1 MKKTC
6 KKIVA
11 VFLLITGILNNPF
24 HTYANNHKET
34 TGPGNL
40 YALSAVLMDGTTGRV
55 LYGKNAEEPRAMAS
69 TTKIMTCILILEQC
83 NLEETAK
90 TSAYAA
96 SMPKVHLG
104 AMEGEEFLVK
114 DLLYSLMLESHN
126 DSAVI
131 LAEHLGGSVSEFA
144 VKMNEKAKEIGCE
157 DTWFITPNG
166 LDAQEEVQGE
176 IKKHHTTAIDL
187 GKIMRYCV
195 SQSPQKDAFLEIT
208 QTPNYSFQDVSGQ
221 RTFSC
226 NNHNAFLSMMEGA
239 LSGKTGFTSEA
250 GYCYIGALEQDGKTL
265 IVALLGCGWPNHK
278 NYKWQDTRKLME
290 YGLEHYTLH
299 SFSEARLPQIPC
311 AIPVKKGQS
320 EILGEAAK
328 VSTVRVETEDMQM
341 LLGAGD
347 EVKTIYQGKTFLEAP
362 VRKGE
367 KIGEIQYQVN
377 GETWKTE
384 EVVAGNAVKEID
396 YSWCLKQTM
405 DRWAKGGI

>member
-6 KKIVA
+6 KQIVA
-11 VFLLITGILNNPF
+11 VILIIVGMLNNSF
-24 HTYANNHKET
+24 SIYASNNKET
-34 TGPGNL
+34 TAPESL
-40 YALSAVLMDGTTGRV
+40 HALSAVLMDGTSGRV

-83 NLEETAK
+83 NLEETAA

-104 AMEGEEFLVK
+104 AAEGEEFYVK

-131 LAEHLGGSVSEFA
+131 LAEHAGGDVPGFA
-144 VKMNEKAKEIGCE
+144 EKMNEKAREIGCE

-176 IKKHHTTAIDL
+176 VKKHHTTATDL
-187 GKIMRYCV
+187 GRIMRYCI
-195 SQSPQKDAFLEIT
+195 SQSPKKEEFLEIT
-208 QTPNYSFQDVSGQ
+208 RTPSYSFQDVSGK
-221 RTFSC
+221 RSFSC

-278 NYKWQDTRKLME
+278 NYKWQDTRALME

-299 SFSEARLPQIPC
+299 SFSEAKLPQIPSV
-311 AIPVKKGQS
+311 IPVEKGQG
-320 EILGEAAK
+320 EKLGEMAQ
-328 VSTVRVETEDMQM
+328 VSTVRRETEDMKL
-341 LLGAGD
+341 LLGAED
-347 EVKTIYQGKTFLEAP
+347 EVRTVYRGKTFLEAP
-362 VRKGE
+362 VKEGD
-367 KIGEIQYQVN
+367 KIGEISYELN

-384 EVVAGNAVKEID
+384 DVVAGNDVEKID
-396 YSWCLKQTM
+396 YAWCLKQTIE
-405 DRWAKGGI
+405 RLK

>member
-6 KKIVA
+6 KQIVT
-11 VFLLITGILNNPF
+11 VILIIVGMLNNSF
-24 HTYANNHKET
+24 SIYASNNKET
-34 TGPGNL
+34 TAPESL
-40 YALSAVLMDGTTGRV
+40 HALSAVLMDGTSGRV

-83 NLEETAK
+83 NLEETAA

-104 AMEGEEFLVK
+104 AAEGEEFYVK

-131 LAEHLGGSVSEFA
+131 LAEHAGGDVSGFA
-144 VKMNEKAKEIGCE
+144 EKMNEKAREIGCE

-176 IKKHHTTAIDL
+176 VKKHHTTATDL
-187 GKIMRYCV
+187 GRIMRYCI
-195 SQSPQKDAFLEIT
+195 SQSPKKEEFLEIT
-208 QTPNYSFQDVSGQ
+208 RTPSYSFQDVSGK
-221 RTFSC
+221 RSFSC

-250 GYCYIGALEQDGKTL
+250 GYCYVGALEQDGKTL

-278 NYKWQDTRKLME
+278 NYKWQDTRALIE

-299 SFSEARLPQIPC
+299 SFSEAKLPQIP
-311 AIPVKKGQS
+311 AVIPVEKGQG
-320 EILGEAAK
+320 EKLGEMAQ
-328 VSTVRVETEDMQM
+328 VSTVRRETEDMKL
-341 LLGAGD
+341 LLGAED
-347 EVKTIYQGKTFLEAP
+347 EVRTVYRGKTFLEAP
-362 VRKGE
+362 VKEGD
-367 KIGEIQYQVN
+367 KIGEISYELN
-377 GETWKTE
+377 GEIWKTE
-384 EVVAGNAVKEID
+384 DVVAGNDVEKID
-396 YSWCLKQTM
+396 YAWCLKQTIE
-405 DRWAKGGI
+405 RLK

>member
-6 KKIVA
+6 KQIVT
-11 VFLLITGILNNPF
+11 VILIIVGMLNNSF
-24 HTYANNHKET
+24 SIYASNNKET
-34 TGPGNL
+34 TAPESL
-40 YALSAVLMDGTTGRV
+40 HALSAVLMDGTSGRV

-83 NLEETAK
+83 NLEETAA

-104 AMEGEEFLVK
+104 AAEGEEFYVK

-131 LAEHLGGSVSEFA
+131 LAEHAGGDVPGFA
-144 VKMNEKAKEIGCE
+144 EKMNEKAREIGCE

-176 IKKHHTTAIDL
+176 VKKHHTTATDL
-187 GKIMRYCV
+187 GRIMRYCI
-195 SQSPQKDAFLEIT
+195 SQSPKKEEFLEIT
-208 QTPNYSFQDVSGQ
+208 RTPSYSFQDVSGK
-221 RTFSC
+221 RSFSC

-239 LSGKTGFTSEA
+239 LSGKTGFTSQA

-278 NYKWQDTRKLME
+278 DYKWQDTRALME

-299 SFSEARLPQIPC
+299 SFSEAKLPQIPSV
-311 AIPVKKGQS
+311 IPVQNGQG
-320 EILGEAAK
+320 EKLGEMAQ
-328 VSTVRVETEDMQM
+328 VTTVRRETEDMKL
-341 LLGAGD
+341 LLGAED
-347 EVKTIYQGKTFLEAP
+347 EVRTVYRGKTFLEAP
-362 VRKGE
+362 VKEGD
-367 KIGEIQYQVN
+367 KIGEISYELN

-384 EVVAGNAVKEID
+384 DVVAGNDVKKID
-396 YSWCLKQTM
+396 YAWCLKQTVE
-405 DRWAKGGI
+405 RLK

>member
-6 KKIVA
+6 KQIVA
-11 VFLLITGILNNPF
+11 VILIIVGMLNNSF
-24 HTYANNHKET
+24 SIYASNNKET
-34 TGPGNL
+34 TAPESL
-40 YALSAVLMDGTTGRV
+40 HALSAVLMDGTSGRV

-83 NLEETAK
+83 NLEETAV

-104 AMEGEEFLVK
+104 AAEGEEFYVK

-131 LAEHLGGSVSEFA
+131 LAEHAGGSVSEFA
-144 VKMNEKAKEIGCE
+144 GKMNEKAREIGCE

-176 IKKHHTTAIDL
+176 VKKHHTTATDL
-187 GKIMRYCV
+187 GKIMRYCIF
-195 SQSPQKDAFLEIT
+195 QSPKKEKFLEIT
-208 QTPNYSFQDVSGQ
+208 RTPSYSFQDVSGK
-221 RTFSC
+221 RSFSC
-226 NNHNAFLSMMEGA
+226 NNHNTFLSMMEGA
-239 LSGKTGFTSEA
+239 LSGKTGFTSQA

-278 NYKWQDTRKLME
+278 DYKWQDTRALME

-299 SFSEARLPQIPC
+299 SFSEAKLPQIPSV
-311 AIPVKKGQS
+311 IPVQNGQG
-320 EILGEAAK
+320 EKLGEMAQ
-328 VSTVRVETEDMQM
+328 VTTVRRETEDMKL
-341 LLGAGD
+341 LLGAED
-347 EVKTIYQGKTFLEAP
+347 EVRTVYRGKTFLEAP
-362 VRKGE
+362 VKEGD
-367 KIGEIQYQVN
+367 KIGEISYELN

-384 EVVAGNAVKEID
+384 DVVAGNDVKKID
-396 YSWCLKQTM
+396 YAWCLKQTVE
-405 DRWAKGGI
+405 RLK

>member
-6 KKIVA
+6 KQIVA
-11 VFLLITGILNNPF
+11 VFLIIVGILNNPF
-24 HTYANNHKET
+24 YTYGKNTAKDTE
-34 TGPGNL
+34 PGNL
-40 YALSAVLMDGTTGRV
+40 HALSAVLMDGTSGRV

-83 NLEETAK
+83 NLEETAV

-104 AMEGEEFLVK
+104 AAEGEEFYVK

-131 LAEHLGGSVSEFA
+131 LAEHAGGSVSEFA
-144 VKMNEKAKEIGCE
+144 GKMNEKAGEIGCE

-176 IKKHHTTAIDL
+176 VKKHHTTATDL
-187 GKIMRYCV
+187 GKIMRYCI
-195 SQSPQKDAFLEIT
+195 SQSPKKEEFLEIT
-208 QTPNYSFQDVSGQ
+208 RTPSYSFQDVSGK
-221 RTFSC
+221 RSFSC

-239 LSGKTGFTSEA
+239 LSGKTGFTSQA
-250 GYCYIGALEQDGKTL
+250 GYCYIGALEQDGKNL

-278 NYKWQDTRKLME
+278 DYKWQDTRALME

-299 SFSEARLPQIPC
+299 SFSEAKLPQIPSV
-311 AIPVKKGQS
+311 IPVQNGQ
-320 EILGEAAK
+320 GEKMGEMAQ
-328 VSTVRVETEDMQM
+328 VSTVRRETEDMKL
-341 LLGAGD
+341 LLGVED
-347 EVKTIYQGKTFLEAP
+347 EVRTVYRGKTFLEAP
-362 VRKGE
+362 VKEGD
-367 KIGEIQYQVN
+367 KIGEISYELN

-384 EVVAGNAVKEID
+384 DVVAGNDVKKID
-396 YSWCLKQTM
+396 YAWCLKQTVE
-405 DRWAKGGI
+405 RLK

>member
-6 KKIVA
+6 KQIVA
-11 VFLLITGILNNPF
+11 VILIIVGMLNNSF
-24 HTYANNHKET
+24 SIYAGNNKET
-34 TGPGNL
+34 TAPESL
-40 YALSAVLMDGTTGRV
+40 HALSAVLMDGTSGRV

-83 NLEETAK
+83 NLEETAA

-104 AMEGEEFLVK
+104 AAEGEEFYVK

-131 LAEHLGGSVSEFA
+131 LAEHAGGDVPGFA
-144 VKMNEKAKEIGCE
+144 EKMNEKAREIGCE

-176 IKKHHTTAIDL
+176 VKKHHTTATDL
-187 GKIMRYCV
+187 GRIMRYCI
-195 SQSPQKDAFLEIT
+195 SQSPKKEEFLEIT
-208 QTPNYSFQDVSGQ
+208 RTPSYSFQDVSGK
-221 RTFSC
+221 RSFSC

-250 GYCYIGALEQDGKTL
+250 GYCYIGALEQEGKTL

-278 NYKWQDTRKLME
+278 NYKWQDTRALME

-299 SFSEARLPQIPC
+299 SFSEAKLPQIPSV
-311 AIPVKKGQS
+311 IPVEKGQG
-320 EILGEAAK
+320 EKLGEMAQ
-328 VSTVRVETEDMQM
+328 VSTVRRETEDMKL
-341 LLGAGD
+341 LLGAED
-347 EVKTIYQGKTFLEAP
+347 EVRTVYRGKTFLEAP
-362 VRKGE
+362 VKEGD
-367 KIGEIQYQVN
+367 KIGEISYELN
-377 GETWKTE
+377 GEIWKTE
-384 EVVAGNAVKEID
+384 DVVAGNDVEKID
-396 YSWCLKQTM
+396 YAWCLKQTIE
-405 DRWAKGGI
+405 RLK